1 MAGDDTGGMSPVKAT
16 WTSLDL
22 PAMSWRGC
30 KIHGIHIGRYE
41 DDSTGEGVL
50 DGNYYDDTMAW
61 HFLLL
66 DIDYL
71 IESQV
76 APATLAFTDAAGVT
90 VTIGDAPPLGLG
102 TVETS
107 LVIDDLQRIEPTVR
121 TDPHWHITGEGFDIQ
136 LRDSGFDLYLR
147 QPPRPSLSAE
157 ERGGVSFA
165 QRPFSGGRSQ

>member
-1 MAGDDTGGMSPVKAT
+1 MKAT

-30 KIHGIHIGRYE
+30 TIHGIHLGEYE
-41 DDSTGEGVL
+41 DDSTGEGLL

-61 HFLLL
+61 NFLLL

-71 IESQV
+71 SGPLI
-76 APATLAFTDAAGVT
+76 APATLAFTDAAAVT
-90 VTIGDAPPLGLG
+90 VRIGDAPPLGLG

-121 TDPHWHITGEGFDIQ
+121 TDPFWRITGEGFDIS
-136 LRDSGFDLYLR
+136 LRDSGFALYLR
-147 QPPRPSLSAE
+147 QPPRPSLSTE
-157 ERGGVSFA
+157 ERGGISFA
-165 QRPFSGGRSQ
+165 RKPFSGG